1 MPQIDIVFV
10 TITHEIYSKKKK
22 KKVLPNEKFLPSL
35 GLQGHQADL
44 VVPANKNKTGKMK
57 KLTSFK

>member
-10 TITHEIYSKKKK
+10 TITHEIYSKIKR
-22 KKVLPNEKFLPSL
+22 VLPNEKFLPSL

-44 VVPANKNKTGKMK
+44 VVLANKNKTGKMK

>member
-1 MPQIDIVFV
+1 MRYIV
-10 TITHEIYSKKKK
+10 KKKRK
-22 KKVLPNEKFLPSL
+22 KRVLPNEKFLPSL

>member
-1 MPQIDIVFV
+1 MRYIV
-10 TITHEIYSKKKK
+10 KKKK
-22 KKVLPNEKFLPSL
+22 RGLPNEKFLPSL

>member
-10 TITHEIYSKKKK
+10 TITHEIYSKKKR
-22 KKVLPNEKFLPSL
+22 VLPNEKFLPSL

>member
-22 KKVLPNEKFLPSL
+22 RGLPNEKFLPSL